1 MQTLMT
7 LAGIITLLAIG
18 WLASNN
24 RRAIRYRTVGIA
36 LAVQASIAAFILFV
50 PAGQVI
56 LIGVSNGVS
65 AIMDYSGEG
74 IRFLFGDLGAF
85 SSGFI
90 FAIHV
95 LPIIIFFSAL
105 MSVLYYLG
113 IMQRVVR
120 YIGIGVQKVLGTSQ
134 AESTAAAANIFI
146 GNTDVFVMMKPYAP
160 KMTKSELFALM
171 TGGFASIA
179 GSVLV
184 GFAGMGIEIKY
195 LVSAAFMSAPAG
207 LLFAKL
213 MFPETEEPVDVDLDI
228 YQDEEKPINIIEAAT
243 SGAFS
248 GLKMAAAIGVM
259 LLALIALI
267 AMFNGMLGAVFSL
280 VGIEGITL
288 QVIFGYLFAPIAAL
302 LGIPF
307 NEIMIA
313 GNFLGQ
319 KLVLNE
325 FVAFMSFSEVH
336 ETLTPHTQ
344 AVVTMALAGFANLS
358 APAAMIGVLGTIVP
372 EKKPFIASMGTRVIL
387 AATLANLMSA
397 ALTGLFLSLS

>member
-1 MQTLMT
+1 MQTLT
-7 LAGIITLLAIG
+7 IIAGIAVLLGIAY
-18 WLASNN
+18 LASSN
-24 RRAIRYRTVGIA
+24 RKAINFRTTGIA
-36 LAVQASIAAFILFV
+36 LLLQASIAAFILFV

-56 LIGVSNGVS
+56 LIGVSEGVS
-65 AIMDYSGEG
+65 SIMGYSSEG
-74 IRFLFGDLGAF
+74 INFLFGELGRF
-85 SSGFI
+85 GSGFI
-90 FAIHV
+90 FAVHV
-95 LPIIIFFSAL
+95 LPIIIFFSSL

-120 YIGIGVQKVLGTSQ
+120 FIGLGVQKVLGTSQ

-195 LVSAAFMSAPAG
+195 LVAAAFMSAPAG
-207 LLFAKL
+207 LLFAKI
-213 MFPETEEPVDVDLDI
+213 MFPETEQPEEVELDI
-228 YQDEEKPINIIEAAT
+228 YNDEEKPINIIEAAT
-243 SGAFS
+243 SGAFN
-248 GLKMAAAIGVM
+248 GLKMAASIGVM

-267 AMFNGMLGAVFSL
+267 AMFNGILGALFGL
-280 VGIEGITL
+280 VGMEGVTL
-288 QVIFGYLFAPIAAL
+288 QKIFGYIFAPVAWL
-302 LGIPF
+302 LGIPAS
-307 NEIMIA
+307 EVVTA

-325 FVAFMSFSEVH
+325 FVAFMSFSEVK
-336 ETLTPHTQ
+336 ETLSPHTQ
-344 AVVTMALAGFANLS
+344 AVITMALAGFANLS

-372 EKKPFIASMGTRVIL
+372 NKKKFIASMGARVIL
-387 AATLANLMSA
+387 AAT
-397 ALTGLFLSLS
+397 

>member
-1 MQTLMT
+1 MQTLIP
-7 LAGIITLLAIG
+7 LCGIATLLFIAWIFSCNRKAIHF
-18 WLASNN
+18 
-24 RRAIRYRTVGIA
+24 RTVSIA
-36 LAVQASIAAFILFV
+36 LLLQASIAAFILFV
-50 PAGQVI
+50 PAGQIMLVGI
-56 LIGVSNGVS
+56 SNAVSS
-65 AIMDYSGEG
+65 IMDYSGEG

-85 SSGFI
+85 GSGFI

-113 IMQRVVR
+113 IMQRVVK
-120 YIGIGVQKVLGTSQ
+120 YLGMAVQKVLGTSQ

-160 KMTKSELFALM
+160 RMTKSELFALM

-207 LLFAKL
+207 LLFAKIIY
-213 MFPETEEPVDVDLDI
+213 PETETPQDVELEI
-228 YQDEEKPINIIEAAT
+228 YQEEDRPINVIEAAT
-243 SGAFS
+243 SGAFN

-267 AMFNGMLGAVFSL
+267 AMVNGMLGSLFAL
-280 VGIEGITL
+280 VGIEGVTL
-288 QVIFGYLFAPIAAL
+288 QAIFGYLFAPVAYL
-302 LGIPF
+302 LGIPSD
-307 NEIMIA
+307 EIMIA

-325 FVAFMSFSEVH
+325 FVAFMGFSEVR
-336 ETLTPHTQ
+336 ETLSPNSQ
-344 AVVTMALAGFANLS
+344 AIITMALAGFANLS

-372 EKKPFIASMGTRVIL
+372 KMKPFIASMGVRVIL

-397 ALTGLFLSLS
+397 ALVGLLLSFN

>member
-1 MQTLMT
+1 MQALIPLLGMFV
-7 LAGIITLLAIG
+7 LLAIA
-18 WLASNN
+18 WIFSYN
-24 RRAIRYRTVGIA
+24 RKAIKLRTVIVA
-36 LAVQASIAAFILFV
+36 LLLQISIAIFIMFI

-56 LIGVSNGVS
+56 LVGISNAVSS
-65 AIMDYSGEG
+65 IMDYSGEG
-74 IRFLFGDLGAF
+74 IRFIFGNLGSF
-85 SSGFI
+85 SEGFI

-95 LPIIIFFSAL
+95 LPIIIFFSAF

-113 IMQRVVR
+113 IMQRLVR
-120 YIGIGVQKVLGTSQ
+120 YIGLAVQKVLGTSQ

-160 KMTKSELFALM
+160 KMTHSEIFALM

-195 LVSAAFMSAPAG
+195 LVCAAFMSAPAG
-207 LLFAKL
+207 LLFAKIL
-213 MFPETEEPVDVDLDI
+213 YPETETPQAVDLEI
-228 YQDEEKPINIIEAAT
+228 YQDEEKPINLIEAAT

-267 AMFNGMLGAVFSL
+267 AMFNGMLSTLFGL
-280 VGIEGITL
+280 IGIEGVTL
-288 QVIFGYLFAPIAAL
+288 QLIFGYLFAPIAFL
-302 LGIPF
+302 LGVPM
-307 NEIMIA
+307 EEAMTA

-325 FVAFMSFSEVH
+325 FVAFMSFSEVR
-336 ETLTPHTQ
+336 ETLSPNTQ
-344 AVVTMALAGFANLS
+344 AIITMALAGFANLS

-372 EKKPFIASMGTRVIL
+372 EKKAFIASMGVRVIL

-397 ALTGLFLSLS
+397 AITGLLLSFS

>member
-1 MQTLMT
+1 MQTLIP
-7 LAGIITLLAIG
+7 LFGIATLLFIG
-18 WLASNN
+18 WVFSCN
-24 RRAIRYRTVGIA
+24 RKAIKLRTVGVA
-36 LAVQASIAAFILFV
+36 LALQASIAAFILFV

-56 LIGVSNGVS
+56 LIGISSAVSS
-65 AIMDYSGEG
+65 IMDYSGEG
-74 IRFLFGDLGAF
+74 IRFLFGELGAF
-85 SSGFI
+85 GSGFI

-95 LPIIIFFSAL
+95 LPIIIFFSAF

-113 IMQRVVR
+113 VMQRLVK
-120 YIGIGVQKVLGTSQ
+120 YIGMGVQKVLGTSQ

-207 LLFAKL
+207 LLFAKIIY
-213 MFPETEEPVDVDLDI
+213 PETDEPVEVDLDI
-228 YQDEEKPINIIEAAT
+228 YHEEDKPINIIEAAT
-243 SGAFS
+243 SGAFN
-248 GLKMAAAIGVM
+248 GLKMASAIGVM

-267 AMFNGMLGAVFSL
+267 AMFNGMLGSLFEL
-280 VGIEGITL
+280 VGIEGVTL
-288 QVIFGYLFAPIAAL
+288 QSIFGYMFAPIAFL
-302 LGIPF
+302 LGVPSS
-307 NEIMIA
+307 EVLIA

-325 FVAFMSFSEVH
+325 FVAFMSFSEVRESLSH
-336 ETLTPHTQ
+336 ETQ
-344 AVVTMALAGFANLS
+344 AIITMALAGFANLS

-372 EKKPFIASMGTRVIL
+372 KMKPFIASMGVRVIL

-397 ALTGLFLSLS
+397 AITGLFISFV

>member
-1 MQTLMT
+1 MQSFIPL
-7 LAGIITLLAIG
+7 LGIIVLLLIG
-18 WLASNN
+18 WLCSCN
-24 RRAIRYRTVGIA
+24 RQAINFRTVSIA
-36 LAVQASIAAFILFV
+36 LLLQASIAAFILFV

-56 LIGVSNGVS
+56 LLGVSNAVGS
-65 AIMDYSGEG
+65 IMDYSGEG

-95 LPIIIFFSAL
+95 LPIIIFFSSL

-113 IMQRVVR
+113 IMQRVVK
-120 YIGIGVQKVLGTSQ
+120 YIGMAVQKILCTSQ

-213 MFPETEEPVDVDLDI
+213 ILPETETPVEVNLDI
-228 YQDEEKPINIIEAAT
+228 YNEEDKPINIIEAAT
-243 SGAFS
+243 SGAFN
-248 GLKMAAAIGVM
+248 GLKMASAIGVM

-267 AMFNGMLGAVFSL
+267 AMLNGILGSLFGL
-280 VGIEGITL
+280 VGWDGVTL
-288 QVIFGYLFAPIAAL
+288 QSIFGFIFAPVAFL
-302 LGIPF
+302 LGVPAA
-307 NEIMIA
+307 EVMVA

-325 FVAFMSFSEVH
+325 FVAFMSFSEVK

-372 EKKPFIASMGTRVIL
+372 EKKPFIASMGVRVIL

-397 ALTGLFLSLS
+397 ALTGLFLSFM